1 MVNEPIPRI
10 TERWKTAGP
19 DFIRSEVAGGAVLL
33 FAAIA
38 ALLWANLGIFGDT
51 YSDFWNRELTLGFP
65 GFSKT
70 EDLQYWVNDLLM
82 VLFFFV
88 VGLEIKRELA
98 VGELNDRS
106 KAKMPLIGAL
116 GGVLL
121 PGAIFLALNFA
132 GEGAKGWAIPMAT
145 DIAFAVGV
153 LALLGNRI
161 PSGIRLLL
169 LSIAIVDDVIAILII
184 AVFYSKGL
192 SLIWILISLVAFAAV
207 LIMQRSGVSRI
218 SPYWLV
224 GAVVWVAVLSS
235 GVHATIAGVILGLM
249 TPAQPVKGRHV
260 IEDLEHGLHPWTS
273 LLIVPIFAL
282 ANAGI
287 VITGGTVSTA
297 LESTLFWG
305 IGLGL
310 VFGKLFGISG
320 AILLAR
326 RLKWGAVPKG
336 VTTGQIWGIGA
347 LGGIG
352 FTVSLFIT
360 SLAFTEIELIDDA
373 KMGIFAGSIV
383 SALIG
388 VAILLWKTDSNR
400 MSPSGAGSSAPDR
413 GP

>member
-1 MVNEPIPRI
+1 MGEPNRRI
-10 TERWKTAGP
+10 SERWRNAGP

-38 ALLWANLGIFGDT
+38 ALLWANVSIFGDT
-51 YSDFWNRELTLGFP
+51 YTEFWNRELTLGVP

-106 KAKMPLIGAL
+106 KAKMPLIAAL
-116 GGVLL
+116 GGVIL
-121 PGAIFLALNFA
+121 PGAIFLSLNLGA
-132 GEGAKGWAIPMAT
+132 EGAKGWAIPMAT

-153 LALLGNRI
+153 LALLGKRI
-161 PSGIRLLL
+161 PPGIRLLL
-169 LSIAIVDDVIAILII
+169 LSIAIIDDVIAILII
-184 AVFYSKGL
+184 AIFYSKGL
-192 SLIWILISLVAFAAV
+192 SFIWILLSLVAFGVV
-207 LIMQRSGVSRI
+207 LAMQKGGIVKI
-218 SPYWLV
+218 WPYWLI

-249 TPAQPVKGRHV
+249 TPAQPIQGRHV
-260 IEDLEHGLHPWTS
+260 IEDLEHALHPWTS

-287 VITGGTVSTA
+287 VITGQTISTA
-297 LESTLFWG
+297 TESTLFWG
-305 IGLGL
+305 IVLGL
-310 VFGKLFGISG
+310 VLGKLFGISG
-320 AILLAR
+320 AILVAR
-326 RLKWGAVPKG
+326 RFGWGRVPDD
-336 VTTGQIWGIGA
+336 VTTGHIFGIAGLA
-347 LGGIG
+347 GIG

-383 SALIG
+383 SAIIG
-388 VAILLWKTDSNR
+388 VTILLWKTDSR
-400 MSPSGAGSSAPDR
+400 R
-413 GP
+413 T